1 MILEKELQTYSDRL
15 PDLLCD
21 EGKFVLI
28 KGDDVV
34 GVWETYADALKE
46 GYQKFQLEPF
56 MVKRI
61 EAVERVQRFTRG
73 LTGCPQ

>member
-1 MILEKELQTYSDRL
+1 
-15 PDLLCD
+15 LLGD